1 MLDLSFQVPLLPD
14 PHTRPTI
21 RMAAKPA
28 RAPASPIKTVT
39 RAGKPPRKSAPAV
52 LDRDPA
58 VGIAAI
64 VRDTYLA
71 FKQAIH
77 APLREHGITTAQW
90 QFLRVLW
97 HREGLNQNELSA
109 RLRTHPSNT
118 VSALHLLE
126 RNGYVRRERSDTDR
140 RNAHVF
146 LTPKG
151 RALEKKLIPHAAE
164 LSALAVRGMSKSD
177 VATLKKLLSQMM
189 RNLDGIGRT
198 D

>member
-1 MLDLSFQVPLLPD
+1 
-14 PHTRPTI
+14 
-21 RMAAKPA
+21 MAAKPA
-28 RAPASPIKTVT
+28 RVRTDLKKAAN
-39 RAGKPPRKSAPAV
+39 RAGKPQRKPVSAV

-109 RLRTHPSNT
+109 RLRTHPSTT
-118 VSALHLLE
+118 VSALQLLE

-164 LSALAVRGMSKSD
+164 LSGLAMRGMSKSD
-177 VATLKKLLSQMM
+177 VAMLKKLLSQMM
-189 RNLDGIGRT
+189 RNLDGTGHT

>member
-1 MLDLSFQVPLLPD
+1 
-14 PHTRPTI
+14 
-21 RMAAKPA
+21 MAVQPA
-28 RAPASPIKTVT
+28 RVPPASKKKAT
-39 RAGKPPRKSAPAV
+39 PRPGPSRKAVPAL

-58 VGIAAI
+58 AGIAAI

-77 APLREHGITTAQW
+77 AQLREHGITTAQW

-109 RLRTHPSNT
+109 SLRNHPSTT

-164 LSALAVRGMSKSD
+164 ISGLAVRGMSKSD
-177 VATLKKLLSQMM
+177 VEILKTLLTQAM
-189 RNLDGIGRT
+189 RNLVGIGPT

>member
-1 MLDLSFQVPLLPD
+1 MA
-14 PHTRPTI
+14 TRSV
-21 RMAAKPA
+21 
-28 RAPASPIKTVT
+28 RAPAAPKKKATRSPRRP
-39 RAGKPPRKSAPAV
+39 RAAAPAQ

-58 VGIAAI
+58 AGIAAI

-77 APLREHGITTAQW
+77 AQLREHGITTAQW
-90 QFLRVLW
+90 QFLRALW

-109 RLRTHPSNT
+109 SVRNHPSTT

-164 LSALAVRGMSKSD
+164 ITGRAVRGMSRSE
-177 VATLKKLLSQMM
+177 VATLKTLLARVT
-189 RNLDGIGRT
+189 RNLDDPGRR

>member
-1 MLDLSFQVPLLPD
+1 
-14 PHTRPTI
+14 
-21 RMAAKPA
+21 MAAQPA
-28 RAPASPIKTVT
+28 RVRPATKKKATRRPGLSRKAP
-39 RAGKPPRKSAPAV
+39 PA
-52 LDRDPA
+52 LFDRDPA
-58 VGIAAI
+58 IGIVAI

-77 APLREHGITTAQW
+77 SKLREHDITTAQW

-109 RLRTHPSNT
+109 SVRNHPSTT

-151 RALEKKLIPHAAE
+151 RALEKKLIPQAAE
-164 LSALAVRGMSKSD
+164 ITGRAVRGMSKAE
-177 VATLKKLLSQMM
+177 VETLMTLLAQVM
-189 RNLDGIGRT
+189 RNLDDPGRG

>member
-1 MLDLSFQVPLLPD
+1 
-14 PHTRPTI
+14 
-21 RMAAKPA
+21 MAVKPA
-28 RAPASPIKTVT
+28 RARPA
-39 RAGKPPRKSAPAV
+39 PRKKATRSPRAVAPAR

-58 VGIAAI
+58 AGIAAI

-77 APLREHGITTAQW
+77 AKLREHGITTAQW

-109 RLRTHPSNT
+109 SVRNHPSTT

-151 RALEKKLIPHAAE
+151 RALEKKLIPRAAAITE
-164 LSALAVRGMSKSD
+164 RAVRGMNTSD
-177 VATLKKLLSQMM
+177 VEKLKTLLMQVM
-189 RNLDGIGRT
+189 RNLDDTGRQ